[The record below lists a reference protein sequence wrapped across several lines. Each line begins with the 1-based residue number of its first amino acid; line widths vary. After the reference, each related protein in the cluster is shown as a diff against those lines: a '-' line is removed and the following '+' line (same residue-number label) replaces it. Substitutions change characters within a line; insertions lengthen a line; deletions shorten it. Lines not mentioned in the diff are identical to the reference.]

1 MGVEG
6 LFDKVLVANRGEI
19 AVRIIRAC
27 RELGIRTVAVY
38 SEADAGALHVAL
50 ADEAYCVGPAPDV
63 RSYLNV
69 GAILEVA
76 ARTGAEAVH
85 PGYGF
90 LAENPH
96 FAAVCRAWGLDFI
109 GPDPEVIERMGSKA
123 LARQAMLQAGVPV
136 VPGSPGVVE
145 SPDEALEIAADIGY
159 PVLIKAAAG
168 GGGRGIRVAG
178 TPGELEEMLE
188 AAQREAARFFGQGDV
203 YLERFLEDPRH
214 VEVQILADRHAHVVH
229 LGERECSVQR
239 RRQKILEEAPSP
251 ALSPAQRRALCEA
264 AVRAATAVG
273 YNNAGTVEFLVDRS
287 GSFYFCEMNTRIQVE
302 HPVTEMVTGVDIV
315 KEQIRVAA
323 GLPLRFRQEDVQ
335 PRGWAMECRITAE
348 DPDNR
353 LLPSP
358 GTVTELALPGGPGVR
373 VDSGVGVGSQVPPYY
388 DSLIA
393 KVICWGEDREEARA
407 RMGRALRELRVGG
420 IRTIV
425 PLLEEILRHPDF
437 RAGQYH
443 TRFLEEALLAARR

>member
-1 MGVEG
+1 M
-6 LFDKVLVANRGEI
+6 FDKVLVANRGEI

-27 RELGIRTVAVY
+27 QELGIRTVAVY
-38 SEADAGALHVAL
+38 SEADAGALHVSL

-145 SPDEALEIAADIGY
+145 SVDEALEIAADIGY

-168 GGGRGIRVAG
+168 GGGRGIRVAT

-188 AAQREAARFFGQGDV
+188 AAQREAARFFGSGDV
-203 YLERFLEDPRH
+203 YLEKFLEDPRH
-214 VEVQILADRHAHVVH
+214 VEVQIMADRHGNVAH

-251 ALSPAQRRALCEA
+251 ALTPAQRRTLCEA
-264 AVRAATAVG
+264 AVRGAAAVR
-273 YNNAGTVEFLVDRS
+273 YSNAGTMEFLVDRN

-302 HPVTEMVTGVDIV
+302 HPVTEMVTGIDLV

-323 GLPLRFRQEDVQ
+323 GLPLSFTQEDVR
-335 PRGWAMECRITAE
+335 PRGWAMECRVTAE

-358 GTVTELALPGGPGVR
+358 GTITELALPAGPGVR
-373 VDSGVGVGSQVPPYY
+373 VDSGVEVGSQVPPYY

-393 KVICWGEDREEARA
+393 KVICWGRDRDEARA
-407 RMGRALRELRVGG
+407 RMERALGELRVGG

-425 PLLEEILRHPDF
+425 PLLAEILRHPDF
-437 RAGQYH
+437 AAGRYH
-443 TRFLEEALLAARR
+443 TRFLEEELLAASR